1 MERTNHR
8 KNETISNK
16 NDEFFEIIPN
26 IRERLQQETE
36 ITMEVELEEFFR
48 TEKFER

>member
-26 IRERLQQETE
+26 VRERLQQETE
-36 ITMEVELEEFFR
+36 ITVEVEIKEFFG
-48 TEKFER
+48 TEKFE

>member
-16 NDEFFEIIPN
+16 NDEFFEIVPN
-26 IRERLQQETE
+26 IRERLQQEIK
-36 ITMEVELEEFFR
+36 ITMEIEVEEFFR
-48 TEKFER
+48 TENFER